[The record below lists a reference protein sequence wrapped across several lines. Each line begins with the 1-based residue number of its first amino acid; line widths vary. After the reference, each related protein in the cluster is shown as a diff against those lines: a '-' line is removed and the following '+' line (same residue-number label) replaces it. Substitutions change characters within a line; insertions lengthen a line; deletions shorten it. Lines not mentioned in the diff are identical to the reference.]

1 MKKIVAL
8 LTLCLSVSLPASIA
22 WAESA
27 FNPNKSVKI
36 VVPFPP
42 GGGTDAF
49 SRILGEKLS
58 QMWKHQVIV
67 ENRAGAQGN
76 VGTAYGAKAPADG
89 YTLILAHQSALTV
102 NPYIYKD
109 VGFDP
114 IKDFIPVS
122 RGTQQPFVLVANP
135 GMKVNN
141 LKEFI
146 AYAKANPGKLSYGSS
161 ASGPQL
167 TGEMFKAVTGV
178 DMLHVAYKGAG
189 PGIVDV
195 LAGHINL
202 FVANPTS
209 VAPHV
214 RAGKLVGLVMFG
226 PDGVA
231 VLPDTPTAAQAG
243 FPELGKMP
251 EWYGLAVPAGTPPK
265 IVEQLNKDIT
275 TALNDP
281 GVKGRLSGLGLNA
294 SPSTPKEFA
303 DQIQRDLS
311 ATKDLVKNAGL
322 TSQ

>member
-1 MKKIVAL
+1 MKKLVAL
-8 LTLCLSVSLPASIA
+8 LALCIGAVSPA
-22 WAESA
+22 WADSA
-27 FNPNKSVKI
+27 FSPTKPVKI

-49 SRILGEKLS
+49 SRILGEKLG
-58 QMWKHQVIV
+58 QMWKQQVIV
-67 ENRAGAQGN
+67 ENRGGAQGN
-76 VGTAYGAKAPADG
+76 VGTAYGARAPADG
-89 YTLILAHQSALTV
+89 YTLVLAHQGAFTV
-102 NPYIYKD
+102 NPYTYKD

-135 GMKVNN
+135 GMNVKN

-146 AYAKANPGKLSYGSS
+146 EYAKKNPGKLSYGSS

-178 DMLHVAYKGAG
+178 DMMHVAYKGAG

-214 RAGKLVGLVMFG
+214 RSGKLVGLVMFG

-243 FPELGKMP
+243 FPDLGKMP

-265 IVEQLNKDIT
+265 VVEQLNKDIT

-281 GVKGRLSGLGLNA
+281 GVKGRLNGLGLNA

-303 DQIQRDLS
+303 DQIQRDLTAS
-311 ATKDLVKNAGL
+311 KDLVKKAGL

>member
-1 MKKIVAL
+1 MKKLVAL
-8 LTLCLSVSLPASIA
+8 LALCIGAVTPV
-22 WAESA
+22 WADSA
-27 FNPNKSVKI
+27 FNPTKPVKI

-49 SRILGEKLS
+49 SRILGEKLG
-58 QMWKHQVIV
+58 QMWKQQVIV
-67 ENRAGAQGN
+67 ENRGGAQGN
-76 VGTAYGAKAPADG
+76 VGTAYGARAPADG
-89 YTLILAHQSALTV
+89 YTLVLAHQGAFTV
-102 NPYIYKD
+102 NPYTYKD

-135 GMKVNN
+135 GMNVKN

-146 AYAKANPGKLSYGSS
+146 AYAKTQPGKLSYGSS

-178 DMLHVAYKGAG
+178 DMMHVAYKGAG

-214 RAGKLVGLVMFG
+214 RSGKLIGLVMFG
-226 PDGVA
+226 PDGVE

-243 FPELGKMP
+243 FPDLGKMP

-265 IVEQLNKDIT
+265 VVEQLNQDIT
-275 TALNDP
+275 AALNDP
-281 GVKGRLSGLGLNA
+281 GVKGRLNGLGLNA

-303 DQIQRDLS
+303 DQIQRDLTAS
-311 ATKDLVKNAGL
+311 KDLVKKAAL

>member
-1 MKKIVAL
+1 MKKLIAL
-8 LTLCLSVSLPASIA
+8 LALSIA
-22 WAESA
+22 AVSPVMADSA
-27 FNPNKSVKI
+27 FNPTKPVKI

-49 SRILGEKLS
+49 SRILGEKLG
-58 QMWKHQVIV
+58 QMWKQQVIV
-67 ENRAGAQGN
+67 ENRGGAQGN

-89 YTLILAHQSALTV
+89 YTLVLAHQGAFTV
-102 NPYIYKD
+102 NPYTYQD

-135 GMKVNN
+135 GMNVKN

-146 AYAKANPGKLSYGSS
+146 AYAKTQPGKLSYGSS

-214 RAGKLVGLVMFG
+214 RSGKLIGLVMFG

-265 IVEQLNKDIT
+265 VVEQLNKDIT

-281 GVKGRLSGLGLNA
+281 GVKGRLNGLGLNA

-303 DQIQRDLS
+303 DQIQRDLTAS
-311 ATKDLVKNAGL
+311 KDLVKKAGL

>member
-1 MKKIVAL
+1 MKKILAL
-8 LTLCLSVSLPASIA
+8 LAVCLGVAAPV
-22 WAESA
+22 WADSA
-27 FNPNKSVKI
+27 FNPNKPVKI

-42 GGGTDAF
+42 GGGTDALT
-49 SRILGEKLS
+49 RILAEKLT
-58 QMWKHQVIV
+58 QIWKQQVIV

-76 VGTAYGAKAPADG
+76 IGTAYGAKAPPDG
-89 YTLILAHQSALTV
+89 YTIVLAHQGAFTV
-102 NPYIYKD
+102 NPHIYKD
-109 VGFDP
+109 PGYDP
-114 IKDFIPVS
+114 IKDFIPVT

-135 GMKVNN
+135 GLNVKD
-141 LKEFI
+141 LKAFI
-146 AYAKANPGKLSYGSS
+146 ALAKTQPGKLSFGSS

-167 TGEMFKAVTGV
+167 TGEMFKSVTGI
-178 DMLHVAYKGAG
+178 DMMHVAYKGAG

-226 PDGVA
+226 PDGVS

-251 EWYGLAVPAGTPPK
+251 EWYGFAVPAGTPAK
-265 IVEQLNKDIT
+265 VVEQLNKDLT
-275 TALNDP
+275 TALKDP
-281 GVKGRLSGLGLNA
+281 AVKTRLDGLGLNA

-303 DQIQRDLS
+303 DQIQRDLTAS
-311 ATKDLVKNAGL
+311 KDLVAKSGMTA
-322 TSQ
+322 Q

>member
-1 MKKIVAL
+1 MKKLVAL
-8 LTLCLSVSLPASIA
+8 LALCIGAVSPA
-22 WAESA
+22 WADSA
-27 FNPNKSVKI
+27 FSPTKPVKI

-49 SRILGEKLS
+49 SRILGEKLG
-58 QMWKHQVIV
+58 QMWKQQVIV
-67 ENRAGAQGN
+67 ENRGGAQGN
-76 VGTAYGAKAPADG
+76 VGTAYGARAPADG
-89 YTLILAHQSALTV
+89 YTLVLAHQGAFTV
-102 NPYIYKD
+102 NPYTYKD

-135 GMKVNN
+135 GMNVKN

-146 AYAKANPGKLSYGSS
+146 EYAKKNPGKLSYGSS

-178 DMLHVAYKGAG
+178 DMMHVAYKGAG

-214 RAGKLVGLVMFG
+214 RSGKLVGLVMFG

-243 FPELGKMP
+243 FPDLGKMP

-265 IVEQLNKDIT
+265 VVEQLNKDIT
-275 TALNDP
+275 AALNDP
-281 GVKGRLSGLGLNA
+281 GVKGRLNGLGLNA

-303 DQIQRDLS
+303 DQIQRDLTAS
-311 ATKDLVKNAGL
+311 KDLVKKAGL